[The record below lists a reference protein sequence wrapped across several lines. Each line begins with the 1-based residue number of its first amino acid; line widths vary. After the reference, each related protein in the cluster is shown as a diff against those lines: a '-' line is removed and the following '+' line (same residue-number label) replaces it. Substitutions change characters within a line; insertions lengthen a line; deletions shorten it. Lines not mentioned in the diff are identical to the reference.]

1 MKVEK
6 KLWKE
11 GKHQDAFDKWQK
23 AIRYLDYHPEF
34 STYPLP
40 EDPNGEDSAEDSN
53 TKDPNAEE
61 KRRFQE
67 LLSPLLLNSA
77 LAATKNPRQ
86 VITLTNRALLF
97 ALSNADRAKGLY
109 RRARARVALKEEEE
123 AEKDLVSAV
132 GLSSDPAISSLLEEV
147 KGIRKKNQERQKARF
162 KSMFSNE

>member
-1 MKVEK
+1 
-6 KLWKE
+6 
-11 GKHQDAFDKWQK
+11 
-23 AIRYLDYHPEF
+23 
-34 STYPLP
+34 
-40 EDPNGEDSAEDSN
+40 
-53 TKDPNAEE
+53 
-61 KRRFQE
+61 

>member
-1 MKVEK
+1 MHSTSGRVNFFCFSCYMLAECA
-6 KLWKE
+6 LTE
-11 GKHQDAFDKWQK
+11 

-40 EDPNGEDSAEDSN
+40 EDFNAEDSAEDSN

-86 VITLTNRALLF
+86 VIALTNRALLF
-97 ALSNADRAKGLY
+97 ALSDADRG
-109 RRARARVALKEEEE
+109 RRLKP
-123 AEKDLVSAV
+123 VH
-132 GLSSDPAISSLLEEV
+132 EV
-147 KGIRKKNQERQKARF
+147 IG
-162 KSMFSNE
+162 